1 MAEQRPPGQTER
13 KERCVQA
20 VEARMDGLGKIQGCH
35 PDMQRCHWASQSINC
50 TELVKGCEK

>member
-35 PDMQRCHWASQSINC
+35 PDMQRCHWASQSIN
-50 TELVKGCEK
+50 